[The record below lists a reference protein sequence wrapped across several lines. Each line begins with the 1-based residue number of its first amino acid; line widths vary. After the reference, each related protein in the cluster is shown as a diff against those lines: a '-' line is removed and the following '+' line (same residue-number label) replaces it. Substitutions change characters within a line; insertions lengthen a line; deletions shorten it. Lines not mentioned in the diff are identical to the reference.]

1 MKKINKASPDRCRLK
16 YLSEQEE
23 LVLFLCRPCSLVGG
37 VIVAVARI
45 PIDEDG
51 RRQRQQEKKELSGVS
66 SHMMTW
72 Q

>member
-1 MKKINKASPDRCRLK
+1 M
-16 YLSEQEE
+16 
-23 LVLFLCRPCSLVGG
+23 
-37 VIVAVARI
+37 VAVARI